1 VSANANYTIT
11 YVTGTLTVTPAV
23 LTITANNE
31 TRAYGAANPAF
42 TAGYARFVNGD
53 TAASLGGTLTFSTT
67 ATAGS
72 AVGTYPVTPA
82 GLTSSNYTITYVTG
96 TLTVTPAVLTITAN
110 NETKAYGA
118 ANPALTV
125 GYSGFVNGDTA
136 ASLTT
141 PPTVTTTAT
150 AASAVGTYPIAAS
163 GAVSANYTIGYVSG
177 TLTVTPAA
185 LTVTADNQ
193 TKPYGAANPVLTVSY
208 SGFVNGDTAAS
219 LTAPATVATTATAAS
234 AVGTYP
240 ITASGAVSA
249 NYTIGYVSGT
259 LTVIPAA
266 LTVTANNQTR
276 PYGAANP
283 VLTLSYSGFVNG
295 DTAASLTAPATVAT
309 TATAASAVGTY
320 PITASGAVSPNYTI
334 GYVSGTLTVT
344 PAALTVTA
352 DNQTKVYGT
361 PNPPLT
367 VRYSGFVNGDTAAS
381 LTTPPTISTTATTA
395 SAVGT
400 YPITASGA
408 VSANYTISYVNGS
421 LTVVANNAPSF
432 TKGADQ
438 TVVED
443 TSGQTVVAW
452 ATNISAGGGPGEEAQ
467 LLNFIVTNSNN
478 LLFAVQP
485 AITVNGTLS
494 FTPAANAN
502 GSATVTVQLHDN
514 GGTSGGGVDTSAPQT
529 FTINVT
535 AVNDAPSFTKGAN
548 QTVLED
554 AGAQAV
560 AGWATSITAGPADEA
575 GQALNF
581 IVNSTNAALFAVPP
595 ALAANGTLTY
605 TPAANANGSATVTV
619 QLHDTG
625 GTANGGVDTSAS
637 QTFTINVT
645 AMNDVPSFTKGAD
658 QSVSQDGA
666 AQTVAGWATAISAGP
681 ADESW
686 QTLNFIVT
694 NNNNALFSTQ
704 PAISATGTLTYTP
717 AAGASGS
724 ATVTVQLHDNGGTL
738 NGGVDTSA
746 SQTFTITITSQTS
759 QTIISLTINDVNV
772 SEGNTLCT
780 PCTALPFT
788 VSLSAASSQT
798 VTVNYAT
805 LAGTAQAGKDYI
817 SASGTLTFA
826 PGEVS
831 KNVVIQVVGDTSREN
846 NETLQVRLTNATNAI
861 IARTD
866 GIGTIIDDDSR

>member
-1 VSANANYTIT
+1 
-11 YVTGTLTVTPAV
+11 
-23 LTITANNE
+23 
-31 TRAYGAANPAF
+31 
-42 TAGYARFVNGD
+42 
-53 TAASLGGTLTFSTT
+53 
-67 ATAGS
+67 
-72 AVGTYPVTPA
+72 
-82 GLTSSNYTITYVTG
+82 
-96 TLTVTPAVLTITAN
+96 
-110 NETKAYGA
+110 
-118 ANPALTV
+118 
-125 GYSGFVNGDTA
+125 
-136 ASLTT
+136 
-141 PPTVTTTAT
+141 
-150 AASAVGTYPIAAS
+150 
-163 GAVSANYTIGYVSG
+163 
-177 TLTVTPAA
+177 
-185 LTVTADNQ
+185 
-193 TKPYGAANPVLTVSY
+193 
-208 SGFVNGDTAAS
+208 
-219 LTAPATVATTATAAS
+219 
-234 AVGTYP
+234 
-240 ITASGAVSA
+240 
-249 NYTIGYVSGT
+249 
-259 LTVIPAA
+259 
-266 LTVTANNQTR
+266 
-276 PYGAANP
+276 
-283 VLTLSYSGFVNG
+283 
-295 DTAASLTAPATVAT
+295 
-309 TATAASAVGTY
+309 
-320 PITASGAVSPNYTI
+320 
-334 GYVSGTLTVT
+334 
-344 PAALTVTA
+344 
-352 DNQTKVYGT
+352 
-361 PNPPLT
+361 
-367 VRYSGFVNGDTAAS
+367 VRYSGFANGDTAAS

-529 FTINVT
+529 FTIAVT
-535 AVNDAPSFTKGAN
+535 TVNDAPSFTKGAG

-554 AGAQAV
+554 AGPQTV
-560 AGWATSITAGPADEA
+560 AGWATTISAGPPDEA
-575 GQALNF
+575 AQTLNF
-581 IVNSTNAALFAVPP
+581 IVSNNNTALFSVQP
-595 ALAANGTLTY
+595 AIAANGTLTY

-645 AMNDVPSFTKGAD
+645 AMNDAPSFTKGAD
-658 QSVSQDGA
+658 QSVSQDGG
-666 AQTVAGWATAISAGP
+666 AQTVAGWATAISAGA
-681 ADESW
+681 ADESS

-717 AAGASGS
+717 AAGATGS

-759 QTIISLTINDVNV
+759 QTTVSVTINDVTV
-772 SEGNTLCT
+772 AEGNTLCT

-805 LAGTAQAGKDYI
+805 LSGTAQAGKDYI